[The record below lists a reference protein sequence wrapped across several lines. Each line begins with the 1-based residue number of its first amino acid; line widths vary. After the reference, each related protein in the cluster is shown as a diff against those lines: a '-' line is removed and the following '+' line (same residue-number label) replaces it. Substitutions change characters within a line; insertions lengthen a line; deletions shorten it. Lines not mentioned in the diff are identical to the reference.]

1 MVESGRISIG
11 DDMMAEPPQG
21 GRLLIIDE
29 HVLVAIGLQRALAER
44 GWDVQAN
51 SGPTIHHAV
60 ECARRCVAEYVLLG
74 IHVGG
79 VIDVHAIRSLV
90 ALGAHVVVLT
100 AERRRIAGAEFVEA
114 GATCWI
120 NKETSLDELHLVLCR
135 IASGGSVMGRTDR
148 EDLLAE
154 LRSERERAEH
164 ARSKIERLTKRESL
178 VLGALIDGLGAVEI
192 ADAHYVA
199 LTTVRSQ
206 IRSILNKL
214 DVRSQLAAV
223 AFAAPHRALLP
234 YSGHGHRDRRRT
246 LQRDPSSMHRS
257 LRWHPGSIGRPG
269 EQALRQ
275 GA

>member
-1 MVESGRISIG
+1 MVSGRTSIS
-11 DDMMAEPPQG
+11 DHMMAEPHRG
-21 GRLLIIDE
+21 SRLLIIDE

-44 GWDVQAN
+44 GWDVQAT

-60 ECARRCVAEYVLLG
+60 ECARRCEAEYVLLD

-79 VIDVHAIRSLV
+79 IFDVHAVRPLV

-100 AERRRIAGAEFVEA
+100 SERRRIAVAEFVEA
-114 GATCWI
+114 GATCWLS
-120 NKETSLDELHLVLCR
+120 KETSLDELHFVLCR

-148 EDLLAE
+148 DDLLAE
-154 LRSERERAEH
+154 LRGERERAVR
-164 ARSKIERLTKRESL
+164 ARSKMERLTKRESL
-178 VLGALIDGLGAVEI
+178 VLGALIDGLGAEEI
-192 ADAHYVA
+192 ADAHCVA
-199 LTTVRSQ
+199 LATVRSQ

-214 DVRSQLAAV
+214 GVRSQLAAV

-234 YSGHGHRDRRRT
+234 YSGPGRHDRRRT
-246 LQRDPSSMHRS
+246 LQRDPSPMHRS
-257 LRWHPGSIGRPG
+257 LRWHPGPNSRPD